1 MPPMRP
7 SGHVVGCRLTLPK
20 AVARRPAWHCNCYV
34 VLSSDRLYR
43 FGDPVANR
51 WEESMSVAAIVGILV
66 ALVVVAGIAWYFLFQ
81 RRRTEALQARYGP
94 EYSRAVRDVGS
105 QRAGEAELLK
115 RQERVE
121 HLEIRPLVAE
131 QSEAFLQR
139 WGNVQALFVDDPGG
153 AISRADALVEEVMKV
168 RGYPV
173 ADFDQRAADLS
184 VHHARVLDNY
194 RGAREIADRH
204 RRNAASTEDL
214 RKAMVYYRELFTDLL
229 EDRENAAQRA
239 VERGVERPV
248 AQDVARGTETT
259 SRGDEAR
266 TSPQPTKPRTDKDL
280 RP

>member
-1 MPPMRP
+1 M
-7 SGHVVGCRLTLPK
+7 SAA
-20 AVARRPAWHCNCYV
+20 AV
-34 VLSSDRLYR
+34 
-43 FGDPVANR
+43 
-51 WEESMSVAAIVGILV
+51 VGILV
-66 ALVVVAGIAWYFLFQ
+66 ALLVVAGVAWYFLTQ

-105 QRAGEAELLK
+105 QRAAEEELLK

-131 QSEAFLQR
+131 QRAAFLKR
-139 WGNVQALFVDDPGG
+139 WRDVQATFVDDPGG
-153 AISRADALVEEVMKV
+153 AISRADALVEEVMKM

-184 VHHARVLDNY
+184 VHHARVVDNY
-194 RGAREIADRH
+194 RGAREIAGRH
-204 RRNAASTEDL
+204 RRNAATTEDL

-239 VERGVERPV
+239 VDRRVERPV
-248 AQDVARGTETT
+248 AADAARAAETT
-259 SRGDEAR
+259 SRAVDEGR
-266 TSPQPTKPRTDKDL
+266 TSAQPTTPRTDKDL